1 MALKKALWVV
11 PVGNFG
17 GVARHVVDVATAG
30 LPGYELVVLAP
41 EGELADAVRRTGTR
55 VIADSSF
62 GVDAGFK
69 SSYASLYNTVEE
81 EQPDVVHT
89 HLAYADIVG
98 AAVITALRLRTRI
111 RRARL
116 TVPQL
121 ATTEH
126 GIAQRTSIYNK
137 NQVRGAIMRVAHSAR
152 MLVTPLKIAVSQP
165 TAEQMKKQWGARK
178 VTVVHNGVDAPL
190 IQAGVERYRV
200 QSKQNGP
207 RVLSLSR
214 LAPEKGLTTLIDA
227 FAQVRQEHPDASLE
241 IAGSGELEHELRAR
255 VERLKLSESVR
266 FAGFVDPLEAMGRND
281 VVVQLS
287 VWENLSYTLLDAKAA
302 GLGVVATDVGG
313 NSEILEA
320 AELVSPLDSGEQK
333 DTEIAQAIVTATQH
347 AHQPFN
353 WQSVEEMTHQT
364 AALYTQVLKKS
375 TRGNV

>member
-69 SSYASLYNTVEE
+69 SSYASLYKVVED

-98 AAVITALRLRTRI
+98 AAVITALRARKKLRKTH
-111 RRARL
+111 L

-126 GIAQRTSIYNK
+126 GIAQHTSVYNK
-137 NQVRGAIMRVAHSAR
+137 NQARGAVIRVAHSAR
-152 MLVTPLKIAVSQP
+152 MLVTPLKIAVSHS

-190 IQAGVERYRV
+190 IQAGVERHRV
-200 QSKQNGP
+200 QSKQSGP

-227 FAQVRQEHPDASLE
+227 FAQVRQQYPDASLE

-255 VERLKLSESVR
+255 VERLKLSDSVR
-266 FAGFVDPLEAMGRND
+266 FSGFVDPLEAMGRND

-302 GLGVVATDVGG
+302 GLSVVASNVGG

-320 AELVSPLDSGEQK
+320 AELVSPLDHGKQNDS
-333 DTEIAQAIVTATQH
+333 EIAQAIVTATQY

-364 AALYTQVLKKS
+364 AALYTQIMKNM
-375 TRGNV
+375 RGNA

>member
-1 MALKKALWVV
+1 MALKKALWAV

-41 EGELADAVRRTGTR
+41 EGELAQAIRKAGTR

-69 SSYASLYNTVEE
+69 SSYASLYKAVED

-89 HLAYADIVG
+89 HLAYADIIG

-111 RRARL
+111 RCTRL

-126 GIAQRTSIYNK
+126 GIAQHTSIYNK

-152 MLVTPLKIAVSQP
+152 MLVTPLKIAVSQS

-178 VTVVHNGVDAPL
+178 VTVVHNGIDAPL
-190 IQAGVERYRV
+190 IRAGVEHHRV
-200 QSKQNGP
+200 ESQQQGP

-214 LAPEKGLTTLIDA
+214 LALEKGLPTLIDA
-227 FAQVRQEHPDASLE
+227 FAQVRQERPDASLE
-241 IAGSGELEHELRAR
+241 IAGSGEIEHELRVQ
-255 VERLKLSESVR
+255 VERLNLSDSVR
-266 FAGFVDPLEAMGRND
+266 FSGFVDPLEAMGRND

-320 AELVSPLDSGEQK
+320 AELVSPLDHGKQNDS
-333 DTEIAQAIVTATQH
+333 EIAQAIVTATQH

-364 AALYTQVLKKS
+364 AALYTQIMKNM
-375 TRGNV
+375 RGNA